1 MDCLKTEYEEKM
13 KSITELNYQVHA
25 RQMKLENDENIY
37 KVKLDEMDKEKQGN
51 ITAVLYWSAN
61 STNLTLPVF
70 LFFIE
75 LHNVV
80 KDLEYR
86 VDKMNEE
93 KMINSAMMEENV
105 ELKNHLNVRMV
116 SLNVVMEIL

>member
-1 MDCLKTEYEEKM
+1 
-13 KSITELNYQVHA
+13 
-25 RQMKLENDENIY
+25 
-37 KVKLDEMDKEKQGN
+37 
-51 ITAVLYWSAN
+51 
-61 STNLTLPVF
+61 LPVL